1 MLERME
7 IQGVCYVE
15 VDDLHR
21 NFLQANGGD
30 FLFPCYPIHVQ
41 VDENGV
47 GFVLIACVWLWRKKF
62 DLVKVSSQGFTT
74 TPFQI

>member
-47 GFVLIACVWLWRKKF
+47 VIFSFLAIQFMFKSTRMALVLC
-62 DLVKVSSQGFTT
+62 
-74 TPFQI
+74 